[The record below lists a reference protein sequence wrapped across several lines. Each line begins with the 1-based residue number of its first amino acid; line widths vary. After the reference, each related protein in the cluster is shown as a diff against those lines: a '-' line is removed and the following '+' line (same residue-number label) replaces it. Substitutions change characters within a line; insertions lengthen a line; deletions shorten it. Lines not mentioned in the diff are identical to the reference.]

1 MKSKWLPTFVSML
14 LGAFA
19 VLTPDIQSAIV
30 AHPNLATG
38 IGFAYAILKGVLPS
52 PLQQDPK

>member
-1 MKSKWLPTFVSML
+1 MKSKWLPTVFSLV
-14 LGAFA
+14 LGVFA
-19 VLTPDIQSAIV
+19 VLTPDIQSAIA